1 MKDIKKIRPKVEER
15 IYKIFRVLDPTG
27 QNTEYYKKKF
37 MKMNDKEFFEFFN
50 QDFPLKFQTKVFK

>member
-27 QNTEYYKKKF
+27 QNTEY
-37 MKMNDKEFFEFFN
+37 
-50 QDFPLKFQTKVFK
+50 